1 MWFLVG
7 GINLEGYGTY
17 GVGITVARVGS
28 LGMSL

>member
-7 GINLEGYGTY
+7 GINLKGYGTY
-17 GVGITVARVGS
+17 EMGITVARVGS